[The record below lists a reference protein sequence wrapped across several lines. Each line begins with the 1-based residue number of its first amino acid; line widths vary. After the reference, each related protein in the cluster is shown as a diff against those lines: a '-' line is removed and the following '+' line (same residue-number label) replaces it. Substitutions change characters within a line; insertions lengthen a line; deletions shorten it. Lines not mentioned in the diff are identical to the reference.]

1 MHKSHHVVISS
12 ELPCI
17 FPFSTSSRPIQPN
30 LYKRFKSEEDVP
42 KLEPV
47 KHCSELWTVTSLS
60 SEQKTNK
67 HITARDQPDNRSPNH
82 LVLRYPTVLPEFWT
96 VWLQLQ
102 FLIKTKKKKKKKVI
116 FDPSDEGRDWKHYI
130 K

>member
-30 LYKRFKSEEDVP
+30 LFKRFKSEEDVP

-47 KHCSELWTVTSLS
+47 KHCSELWTAML
-60 SEQKTNK
+60 
-67 HITARDQPDNRSPNH
+67 HGYGHGHGHGDTA
-82 LVLRYPTVLPEFWT
+82 
-96 VWLQLQ
+96 
-102 FLIKTKKKKKKKVI
+102 I
-116 FDPSDEGRDWKHYI
+116 FEK
-130 K
+130 